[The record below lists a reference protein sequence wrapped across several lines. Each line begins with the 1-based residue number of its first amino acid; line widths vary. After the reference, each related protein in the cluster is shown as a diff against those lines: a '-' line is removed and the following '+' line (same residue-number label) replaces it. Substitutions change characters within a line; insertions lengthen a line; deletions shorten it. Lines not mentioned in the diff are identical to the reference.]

1 MGRGGGDEK
10 DIHTPVNEKK
20 NKYGKERRNFRE
32 PEENEAMRLDTIDI
46 RNRTEDND
54 QTEKRGRGV
63 VPSLKSKNKQQKSCT
78 VTRSK

>member
-1 MGRGGGDEK
+1 
-10 DIHTPVNEKK
+10 
-20 NKYGKERRNFRE
+20 
-32 PEENEAMRLDTIDI
+32 MRLDTIDI